1 MDALLSDFRFA
12 LRSLR
17 RTPRFTGLAV
27 LILTLGIGANTA
39 LFSLLDAVLFR
50 SLPYPEADRLVSLTS
65 ETLERKGG
73 RVPVDVFEALKD
85 RSATLESISI
95 FNPAGG
101 VYLGALR
108 TAEGP
113 VVLSGDRVS
122 ANFIDLMG
130 VEPLAGRGFLPH
142 EDGPEAP
149 PVIVIAPEVWQRW
162 LGGDPEVV
170 GSTIYLGDIPHKV
183 VGVMPPGF
191 GKYLGGRLATDFW
204 TPYVREDL
212 REEEAERG
220 YEAVARLA
228 PGATL
233 AAARQ
238 ELAAFTETLRPEG
251 WQSEGRALNAV
262 SIKQEIV
269 GDTAYPLQLLLA
281 AVGVVLLIAC
291 ANLAQLLL
299 ARSDRRINE
308 FATRKAVGAGAGRL
322 FRLSLIES
330 LILAA
335 AGGCGGAALAYWLLP
350 IMVRLAPT
358 EIPRISD
365 AAIDGR
371 VLLATIGFSALTG
384 CLVGIAPALR
394 LSRLSV
400 VEAMKRGS
408 GNATSRKP
416 RFHAA
421 LVVVQIASSITLC
434 VLAGLIGR
442 SFLTLLPTNPGFEA
456 ESRTI
461 HHLSMQTVPVEE
473 RAQRLEELLQRV
485 ENLPEITTV
494 AYGTNVPFASDD
506 GIRTIRDPR
515 GEEEMEADIRVVTPN
530 YFRVLQMPIVQGRL
544 FAPAGQFNGG
554 RVAIVNR
561 TLARRLASDGDV
573 VGRIIERGSGDA
585 RSQYQIVGVVAD
597 ARSSGATT
605 EVWNEMY
612 VPPTGGVSLFG
623 YLVVQSP
630 LDAGV
635 IDRLLREQIH
645 AWEPSLPDMPWLRAE
660 RIEDLM
666 SASVAGPRFAATL
679 SSAFSALALLLAA
692 TGVFG
697 LVSYSV
703 SQRLREFGIR
713 AALGAQPGD
722 LLSAALRS
730 AVISTAAGV
739 GAGLAATIFLVRF
752 VESQLYAIE
761 ALDLPTFAA
770 AGALMLSV
778 AILSAYLPAR
788 RAARVNP
795 AVTLRAA

>member
-12 LRSLR
+12 IRSLK
-17 RTPRFTGLAV
+17 RTPWFAALAI
-27 LILTLGIGANTA
+27 LILTVGIGANMA

-73 RVPVDVFEALKD
+73 RVPVEVFEALKD
-85 RSATLESISI
+85 RSATLESVSI
-95 FNPAGG
+95 FNPGG
-101 VYLGALR
+101 GLYLGALR

-113 VVLSGDRVS
+113 VVLSGRRVS
-122 ANFIDLMG
+122 ASFIDLME
-130 VEPLAGRGFLPH
+130 VEPLAGRGFLPN

-170 GSTIYLGDIPHKV
+170 GSTIYVGDIPHKV

-191 GKYLGGRLATDFW
+191 GKYVGGSLTTDFW

-212 REEEAERG
+212 RDEDLKRG

-238 ELAAFTETLRPEG
+238 ELDAFVETLRPEG
-251 WQSEGRALNAV
+251 WQSEGRTLNAV

-269 GDTAYPLQLLLA
+269 GDSAYPLQLLLA

-299 ARSDRRINE
+299 ARSDRRMNE
-308 FATRKAVGAGAGRL
+308 FATRKAIGARTGRL
-322 FRLSLIES
+322 FRLSLMES
-330 LILAA
+330 LILAT

-350 IMVRLAPT
+350 IMVRLAPA
-358 EIPRISD
+358 EIPRISE

-371 VLLATIGFSALTG
+371 VLLATIGFSVLTG
-384 CLVGIAPALR
+384 CLVGVGPALR

-400 VEAMKRGS
+400 IGAMKRGS
-408 GNATSRKP
+408 GNATSQKSL
-416 RFHAA
+416 FHAA

-456 ESRTI
+456 ESRTV
-461 HHLSMQTVPVEE
+461 HHLSMQTVPVEA
-473 RAQRLEELLQRV
+473 RVQRLEELLQRV
-485 ENLPEITTV
+485 AGLPEITTV

-530 YFRVLQMPIVQGRL
+530 YFRLLQMPIVQGRL
-544 FAPAGQFNGG
+544 FAPAAGG

-561 TLARRLASDGDV
+561 TLARRLAPDGDV
-573 VGRIIERGSGDA
+573 VGRIIERASGGA
-585 RSQYQIVGVVAD
+585 WIQYQIVGVVAD
-597 ARSSGATT
+597 ARSSGATA

-612 VPPTGGVSLFG
+612 IPHTGGVPLFG
-623 YLVVQSP
+623 YLIVQSP
-630 LDAGV
+630 LAAGV

-645 AWEPSLPDMPWLRAE
+645 AWEPTLPDMPWLRAE

-679 SSAFSALALLLAA
+679 SGAFSALALLLAA

-713 AALGAQPGD
+713 AALGAQPAD
-722 LLSAALRS
+722 LLTAALRS
-730 AVISTAAGV
+730 ALLSTAAGV
-739 GAGLAATIFLVRF
+739 ALGLAATLYLVRF
-752 VESQLYAIE
+752 VESQLYAVQ
-761 ALDLPTFAA
+761 ALDPLTYLAA
-770 AGALMLSV
+770 SAVMLSA
-778 AILSAYLPAR
+778 AIFSAYLPAR
-788 RAARVNP
+788 RAARVDP
-795 AVTLRAA
+795 AETLRAD